1 MKSVKDLLEKLDYE
15 VLQGNVEQEITE
27 LVYDSRKVKE
37 NSMFVCV
44 KGATVDGHTF
54 AKDVVEKGATG
65 TDNRNQGCR
74 YQSCT
79 GIFSSSIL

>member
-44 KGATVDGHTF
+44 KCA
-54 AKDVVEKGATG
+54 
-65 TDNRNQGCR
+65 N
-74 YQSCT
+74 YCT
-79 GIFSSSIL
+79 EV

>member
-54 AKDVVEKGATG
+54 AKDVV
-65 TDNRNQGCR
+65 
-74 YQSCT
+74 
-79 GIFSSSIL
+79 